1 MFDFRRYCA
10 VNIDWQEK
18 LTFSQEKLTFSLY
31 NIRESEFALTTK
43 TYQTSQALKQC
54 RIFSAVQQRWK
65 YFPLNVSVVFTRN
78 SWVLRLMCS
87 IYIRSNN
94 TKPYVPS
101 PLLVTGLRPILISR
115 LARERR
121 RSLQNIHNYWE
132 ISLSAPQNWNLS
144 QPHQILSVT
153 LQYSIRTFPPV
164 VPIVLSSLG

>member
-10 VNIDWQEK
+10 ANIDWQEK
-18 LTFSQEKLTFSLY
+18 LAFSLY

-43 TYQTSQALKQC
+43 TYQTDHPSQALKQC

-94 TKPYVPS
+94 TKPYVPP

-144 QPHQILSVT
+144 QLHQILSVT
-153 LQYSIRTFPPV
+153 LQYTIRTFPPV